1 MAPQI
6 TPTEGLPYHEWFIEF
21 ENISN
26 ESNVMNAFAK
36 ALDESLQS
44 QNSYYYDLIEG
55 KILQPL
61 KITVVAKGGFND
73 YMKSIGKLGGQ
84 NKIPRLA
91 NDRKIADALPLY

>member
-1 MAPQI
+1 MD
-6 TPTEGLPYHEWFIEF
+6 
-21 ENISN
+21 
-26 ESNVMNAFAK
+26 AFAK
-36 ALDESLQS
+36 ALDASLQS

-61 KITVVAKGGFND
+61 KITAVAKEGFNN

>member
-1 MAPQI
+1 
-6 TPTEGLPYHEWFIEF
+6 LPYHEWFIEF

-26 ESNVMNAFAK
+26 ESNVMDAFAK

-55 KILQPL
+55 RVLQPL